1 MGSGQLSPDI
11 SWMADSPLEDIDLT
25 GFIPIVPD
33 FVTELRS
40 PSDPIDRLGANM
52 QAYQPLGVSL
62 GLLR

>member
-1 MGSGQLSPDI
+1 
-11 SWMADSPLEDIDLT
+11 MADSPLEDIDLT